1 MEKFGIFELLDAL
14 SAIVAPEKETEEPA
28 PAQSGEQET
37 FSPAPT
43 APPTANTSAYSP
55 VDSLLK
61 RHDEISR
68 KIDGQKPQ

>member
-14 SAIVAPEKETEEPA
+14 SAIVAPENETEEPA
-28 PAQSGEQET
+28 PAQGGEDV
-37 FSPAPT
+37 FSSPAP
-43 APPTANTSAYSP
+43 AEPPAANPSAYSP

-68 KIDGQKPQ
+68 KIDEKKPQ

>member
-14 SAIVAPEKETEEPA
+14 SAIVAPEKETEESA
-28 PAQSGEQET
+28 PPQDAESI
-37 FSPAPT
+37 FASPAPDT
-43 APPTANTSAYSP
+43 PPAAEPAYSP

-68 KIDGQKPQ
+68 KIDGKKPP